1 MLKKVKKHIPGFRSR
16 GLFLI
21 HVVLLTDSQTSYL
34 FVVAP
39 VGALCSSIWHCSVQY
54 DSLLTDHLLCSSS
67 AAGPRMWN
75 NLPVSLRHQE
85 VSCREFKK
93 NDWKYS
99 CFYWTAA
106 HRDVWLFAA
115 YRPTCKCS
123 YLLTYLLTYLQCN
136 AKHLVRHDY
145 SIARLRLAAV
155 AQPAEGTDYD
165 LAPALCCF
173 LLQFEASLC
182 SKVLGS
188 STRVQGISLT
198 TLVQLY
204 S

>member
-93 NDWKYS
+93 TTENTHVSIGLRRIVTSDYLRL
-99 CFYWTAA
+99 TGL
-106 HRDVWLFAA
+106 RVNVLI
-115 YRPTCKCS
+115 
-123 YLLTYLLTYLQCN
+123 YLLTYLLTYN
-136 AKHLVRHDY
+136 AM
-145 SIARLRLAAV
+145 
-155 AQPAEGTDYD
+155 QN
-165 LAPALCCF
+165 
-173 LLQFEASLC
+173 
-182 SKVLGS
+182 
-188 STRVQGISLT
+188 
-198 TLVQLY
+198 TL
-204 S
+204 